1 MIDDDNLMECVDPK
15 PCCDLSRPIE
25 IDASPR
31 LYEDLNVLR
40 AMFESNTPVEVTIRS
55 TRVMYLLY
63 GFCDAS
69 RKGFGRKTAHRVS
82 RYVVSP
88 AFPESILIKYIYLST
103 IALL

>member
-69 RKGFGRKTAHRVS
+69 RKGFGSTMLSKEGTRFRVGVW
-82 RYVVSP
+82 R
-88 AFPESILIKYIYLST
+88 LQ
-103 IALL
+103 